1 VLQIRHIFGSTLDA
15 MNIVPNAG
23 EQGLLAINIF
33 TVRPENQQA
42 LVDCIKDAGDPAGIP
57 GLLSMHLLRSLD
69 GTQVINHMHWQSKD
83 ALDAAT
89 KDNPVIAA
97 TRERVGRL
105 IESAGP
111 NLYEVIDVLP

>member
-1 VLQIRHIFGSTLDA
+1 
-15 MNIVPNAG
+15 MNIVPAAG
-23 EQGLLAINIF
+23 AQGLLAINVF
-33 TVRPENQQA
+33 QVRPENQQA
-42 LVDCIKDAGDPAGIP
+42 LVDCIRTAGDPAAIP

-69 GTQVINHMHWQSKD
+69 GTQVINHMHWQSKEAFD
-83 ALDAAT
+83 TAT

-97 TRERVGRL
+97 TMERVGRL